1 MAVSVICIRGLLKV
15 IYMQIEQAF
24 WANRV
29 LDTFFHNTFVSSFK
43 YSAGLSIV
51 YLQLYIKD
59 FIVFANTVY

>member
-1 MAVSVICIRGLLKV
+1 MAVRVICIRGLLKV

-29 LDTFFHNTFVSSFK
+29 LDTIFNNTFVSSFK
-43 YSAGLSIV
+43 YSADLSIV